1 MFHGKKR
8 KRFRGE
14 HTKSGRG
21 SSKEHSEARNSSQK
35 EAKGGKSAGRARGVV
50 HNSEKPDTDK
60 SLDGFLAEARLRSS
74 PKLMRRGVRRLSGGE
89 DRSRSRKGVGTGRD
103 PKEPTNQQL
112 SCHVED
118 ARLNLIS
125 FFCVRSTR
133 VALSWRTTA
142 AEHKSHFSCRPLA
155 SRAPNRC
162 S

>member
-21 SSKEHSEARNSSQK
+21 SSKEHSEARNLSQK

-89 DRSRSRKGVGTGRD
+89 DRCCALAREKGLGLVVTRKSRQTS
-103 PKEPTNQQL
+103 
-112 SCHVED
+112 SCHVM
-118 ARLNLIS
+118 
-125 FFCVRSTR
+125 
-133 VALSWRTTA
+133 
-142 AEHKSHFSCRPLA
+142 
-155 SRAPNRC
+155 SRMRD
-162 S
+162 